1 MEDTEEDILDGVLSD
16 EETEPSSADSEPLT
30 EEAAAIKIQ
39 SISRMHEEREA
50 FLDKQHAATDIQ
62 KLARGNRSR
71 RNSRLRL
78 PLIPRIVR
86 AIRSRFQINY
96 LEERL

>member
-71 RNSRLRL
+71 RNSREQYRG
-78 PLIPRIVR
+78 
-86 AIRSRFQINY
+86 RSF
-96 LEERL
+96 